1 VEMTELISII
11 LPMKNEGKSVE
22 RLFARISGI
31 TLPEGIKTELI
42 VVNDGSTDNTLGEV
56 LKWQEKLPSIT
67 VIDLVRSFGKEA
79 AVTAGLANASGVAV
93 VIMDAD
99 LQHPPEVIPLLIE
112 RWRTGAEVVIVS
124 RSDRGYESAGRRIVA
139 RLFYYIVNRISDIEL
154 PEQAGDFRLLDRRV
168 VDAFL
173 SLPERNRFNKG
184 IFAWL
189 GFRAE
194 EVISTF
200 SPRERGGGWQIRSL
214 AKLALDGITSFSSLP
229 LRVWSVFGFM
239 TAFAALA
246 YGAFLLG
253 NFLSYGSKVP
263 GFASLVLLILFFGGM
278 NMVALGV
285 LGEYIARIFVETKGR
300 PLYIVRKLYRQKTEQ
315 LSANSDT

>member
-1 VEMTELISII
+1 MTELISIV
-11 LPMKNEGKSVE
+11 LPMKNEGQCVE
-22 RLFARISGI
+22 RLFTRLGGI
-31 TLPEGIKTELI
+31 ILPEAIKLEII
-42 VVNDGSTDNTLGEV
+42 VVNDGSTDNTLDEV
-56 LKWQEKLPSIT
+56 LKWQEKFPRTIA
-67 VIDLVRSFGKEA
+67 IDLVRSFGKEA

-112 RWRTGAEVVIVS
+112 RWRAGAEVVIAT
-124 RSDRGYESAGRRIVA
+124 RSDRGYESAGRRMVA
-139 RLFYYIVNRISDIEL
+139 RLFYFIINRISDIEL

-168 VDAFL
+168 ADAFL

-189 GFRAE
+189 GFRTE
-194 EVISTF
+194 EVVSTF
-200 SPRERGGGWQIRSL
+200 SPSQSDGRWQIRTL

-229 LRVWSVFGFM
+229 LRVWSIFGFL
-239 TAFAALA
+239 TAFTALA
-246 YGAFLLG
+246 YGAYLLV

-263 GFASLVLLILFFGGM
+263 GFASLILLILFFGGM
-278 NMVALGV
+278 NMMALGV

-300 PLYIVRKLYRQKTEQ
+300 PLYVVRKLYRQKKEQ
-315 LSANSDT
+315 SSANSDT